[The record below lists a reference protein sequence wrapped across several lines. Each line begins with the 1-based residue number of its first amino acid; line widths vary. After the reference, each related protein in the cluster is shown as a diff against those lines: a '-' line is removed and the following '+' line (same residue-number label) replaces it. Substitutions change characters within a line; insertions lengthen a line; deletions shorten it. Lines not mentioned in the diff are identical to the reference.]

1 MGDTAV
7 SGIELAVGI
16 ACAILAL
23 GAWRGGLRIVAV
35 AALVAAAAAV
45 GHAVWAL
52 VT

>member
-16 ACAILAL
+16 ACAVMAH
-23 GAWRGGLRIVAV
+23 GAWRAGLRIVAA
-35 AALVAAAAAV
+35 AALVAAAFAV

-52 VT
+52 IT